1 MVVCFIRATSGS
13 GITDLVAL
21 TCIFSSDIITVD
33 IVTTENLTCG
43 PLVRTCNLFKLLFL
57 SHHNV

>member
-1 MVVCFIRATSGS
+1 MEVE
-13 GITDLVAL
+13 ITDLVAL
-21 TCIFSSDIITVD
+21 TCIFSSDIIIVD

-43 PLVRTCNLFKLLFL
+43 SLVRTCNLFKLLFL